1 MSRTVS
7 IDEMDNAIMEELE
20 KYADLA
26 ADELK
31 AAVKET
37 AASVRKDIQAGAPV
51 DTGKY
56 KKSWSVKNVRED
68 SESIELVVHSRNR
81 YQIAHLLEHGHAKR
95 GGGRVAA
102 KPHIAS
108 AEQRGNEKLVQTIDK
123 DLFDRYVKHIIVHS
137 RNDIR
142 FELKCGLTLRERK

>member
-1 MSRTVS
+1 MNRNVS
-7 IDEMDNAIMEELE
+7 IDEMDSAIMEELE

-26 ADELK
+26 ADDLK

-68 SESIELVVHSRNR
+68 SESIDLVVHSRNR

-102 KPHIAS
+102 KPHIAA
-108 AEQRGNEKLVQTIDK
+108 AEQRGNEKLVQTIEQK
-123 DLFDRYVKHIIVHS
+123 
-137 RNDIR
+137 
-142 FELKCGLTLRERK
+142 LRG

>member
-26 ADELK
+26 TDELK

-37 AASVRKDIQAGAPV
+37 AASVRKDIQSGAPV

-56 KKSWSVKNVRED
+56 KKSWSVKNIRED

-108 AEQRGNEKLVQTIDK
+108 AEQRGNEKLVQTIEQK
-123 DLFDRYVKHIIVHS
+123 
-137 RNDIR
+137 
-142 FELKCGLTLRERK
+142 LKGG

>member
-7 IDEMDNAIMEELE
+7 IDEMDNAIMDELE

-56 KKSWSVKNVRED
+56 KKSWSVKNVR
-68 SESIELVVHSRNR
+68 
-81 YQIAHLLEHGHAKR
+81 
-95 GGGRVAA
+95 
-102 KPHIAS
+102 
-108 AEQRGNEKLVQTIDK
+108 
-123 DLFDRYVKHIIVHS
+123 
-137 RNDIR
+137 
-142 FELKCGLTLRERK
+142 

>member
-7 IDEMDNAIMEELE
+7 IDEMDNAIMDELE

-56 KKSWSVKNVRED
+56 KRSWSVKNVR
-68 SESIELVVHSRNR
+68 
-81 YQIAHLLEHGHAKR
+81 
-95 GGGRVAA
+95 
-102 KPHIAS
+102 
-108 AEQRGNEKLVQTIDK
+108 
-123 DLFDRYVKHIIVHS
+123 
-137 RNDIR
+137 
-142 FELKCGLTLRERK
+142 

>member
-1 MSRTVS
+1 MSQNVS
-7 IDEMDNAIMEELE
+7 IDQMGDAIMEELE

-56 KKSWSVKNVRED
+56 KKSWSVKNVHE
-68 SESIELVVHSRNR
+68 SAESIDLVVHSRNR
-81 YQIAHLLEHGHAKR
+81 YQLAHLLEHGHVKR
-95 GGGRVAA
+95 GGGRVPAQ
-102 KPHIAS
+102 PHIAA
-108 AEQRGNEKLVQTIDK
+108 AEERGNEKLVKTIEQK
-123 DLFDRYVKHIIVHS
+123 
-137 RNDIR
+137 
-142 FELKCGLTLRERK
+142 LKGG

>member
-56 KKSWSVKNVRED
+56 KKSWSGKNVRED

-108 AEQRGNEKLVQTIDK
+108 AEQRGNEKLVQTIEQK
-123 DLFDRYVKHIIVHS
+123 
-137 RNDIR
+137 
-142 FELKCGLTLRERK
+142 LKGG

>member
-26 ADELK
+26 ADGLK

-108 AEQRGNEKLVQTIDK
+108 AEQRGNEKLVQTIEQK
-123 DLFDRYVKHIIVHS
+123 
-137 RNDIR
+137 
-142 FELKCGLTLRERK
+142 LKGG

>member
-1 MSRTVS
+1 MNRTVS
-7 IDEMDNAIMEELE
+7 IDEMVSAIMDELE
-20 KYADLA
+20 KYAELA
-26 ADELK
+26 SDDLK

-56 KKSWSVKNVRED
+56 KKSWSVKNVHED
-68 SESIELVVHSRNR
+68 SESIDLVVHSRNR

-102 KPHIAS
+102 KPHIAA
-108 AEQRGNEKLVQTIDK
+108 AEQRGNEKLVTTIEQK
-123 DLFDRYVKHIIVHS
+123 
-137 RNDIR
+137 
-142 FELKCGLTLRERK
+142 LKGG

>member
-7 IDEMDNAIMEELE
+7 IDEMDNAIMEDLE

-108 AEQRGNEKLVQTIDK
+108 AEQRGNEKLVQTIEQK
-123 DLFDRYVKHIIVHS
+123 
-137 RNDIR
+137 
-142 FELKCGLTLRERK
+142 LKGG

>member
-1 MSRTVS
+1 MNRTVS
-7 IDEMDNAIMEELE
+7 IDEMDSAIMEELE
-20 KYADLA
+20 KYAELA
-26 ADELK
+26 SDDLK

-56 KKSWSVKNVRED
+56 KKSWSVKNVHED
-68 SESIELVVHSRNR
+68 SESIDLVVHSRNR

-102 KPHIAS
+102 KPHIAA
-108 AEQRGNEKLVQTIDK
+108 AEQRGNEKLVTTIEHK
-123 DLFDRYVKHIIVHS
+123 
-137 RNDIR
+137 
-142 FELKCGLTLRERK
+142 LKGG

>member
-1 MSRTVS
+1 MNRTVS
-7 IDEMDNAIMEELE
+7 IDEMDSAIMDELE
-20 KYADLA
+20 KYAELA
-26 ADELK
+26 SDDLK

-56 KKSWSVKNVRED
+56 KKSWSVKNVHED
-68 SESIELVVHSRNR
+68 SESINLVVHSRNR

-102 KPHIAS
+102 KPHIAA
-108 AEQRGNEKLVQTIDK
+108 AEQRGNEKLVTTIEQK
-123 DLFDRYVKHIIVHS
+123 
-137 RNDIR
+137 
-142 FELKCGLTLRERK
+142 LKGG

>member
-56 KKSWSVKNVRED
+56 KKSWSVKNVREE
-68 SESIELVVHSRNR
+68 SESIARVVHSRNR

-108 AEQRGNEKLVQTIDK
+108 AEQRGNEKLVQTIEQK
-123 DLFDRYVKHIIVHS
+123 
-137 RNDIR
+137 
-142 FELKCGLTLRERK
+142 LKGG